1 MPRLTKILEYRRAQ
15 WFAGQQNLEEL
26 TRQAWGLFDTQL
38 KRTITLSDKSSISGL
53 QPRDFGVDGFAI
65 HCARYTD
72 RQGIG
77 TISMTPAANAEVG
90 ERPPESN
97 ENFINSDF
105 SAFFR
110 GNHIIVL
117 NAGRNAATLRNFLY
131 EFFRNAG
138 FNTNTQKFN
147 LVRVGNLDKLAM
159 IEAAGVKSIDLNI
172 SISEAAAVDLAEHT
186 GKGGIWLTVKR
197 AVADQFK
204 AMIARDADI
213 GQLREAE
220 KGSVTVSI
228 NVPKGDLAIAKN
240 ALNHMAE
247 ALAEDSDADD
257 FQITLRNG
265 QTIKPHEVSVK
276 KRVELD
282 AVANSVSI
290 EQAWTE
296 MRSFMNELIENGQ
309 IEA

>member
-1 MPRLTKILEYRRAQ
+1 
-15 WFAGQQNLEEL
+15 
-26 TRQAWGLFDTQL
+26 
-38 KRTITLSDKSSISGL
+38 
-53 QPRDFGVDGFAI
+53 
-65 HCARYTD
+65 
-72 RQGIG
+72 
-77 TISMTPAANAEVG
+77 MTPAANAEVG
-90 ERPPESN
+90 VRPPESN
-97 ENFINSDF
+97 ENFMNSDF
-105 SAFFR
+105 CALFR
-110 GNHIIVL
+110 GNHVIVL
-117 NAGRNAATLRNFLY
+117 NAGRNAAAPRNFLY
-131 EFFRNAG
+131 GLFQNAEFGN
-138 FNTNTQKFN
+138 NTWQFD
-147 LVRVGNLDKLAM
+147 LVRIGSLDKLAM
-159 IEAAGVKSIDLNI
+159 IEAVGVKSIDLKV
-172 SISEAAAVDLAEHT
+172 SISQAAAVDLADHT

-197 AVADQFK
+197 AVAEQFS
-204 AMIARDADI
+204 AIIARDAEI
-213 GQLREAE
+213 GRLREAE

-282 AVANSVSI
+282 AVANSVNF